1 MNEEIVMHLS
11 SAADR
16 WERTHPII
24 GFGELRVHDA
34 LRDAVRCIKETSAKV
49 PRWISVE
56 ERLPEPEQRVLLLT
70 EEKVTRYA
78 KWRGVTCG
86 FYEDGNVWSEDSKA
100 SWDHCML
107 VDYDE
112 ERDDFRVPEGWIEE
126 GIAERDDYNCAVISN
141 RITHWMPLP
150 EPLWEEPMDIRP
162 IDDNALLAKLGNERR
177 ITEYDEAEYVMTYHA
192 VPTLKIDDAPTLS
205 LNTLRDEIYE
215 DAVAHGL
222 FEEFDKITDPVR
234 QRRKLAM
241 RIMEEAAEMYAAA
254 DDPEHY
260 AEEAADV
267 TLMTGDVCGYLNI
280 DWHGAVMAKK
290 EYNKTRP
297 WKHGKE

>member
-1 MNEEIVMHLS
+1 
-11 SAADR
+11 
-16 WERTHPII
+16 
-24 GFGELRVHDA
+24 
-34 LRDAVRCIKETSAKV
+34 
-49 PRWISVE
+49 
-56 ERLPEPEQRVLLLT
+56 
-70 EEKVTRYA
+70 
-78 KWRGVTCG
+78 
-86 FYEDGNVWSEDSKA
+86 
-100 SWDHCML
+100 
-107 VDYDE
+107 
-112 ERDDFRVPEGWIEE
+112 
-126 GIAERDDYNCAVISN
+126 
-141 RITHWMPLP
+141 
-150 EPLWEEPMDIRP
+150 MDIRP
-162 IDDNALLAKLGNERR
+162 IDANALKPHQKMLVEHMNG
-177 ITEYDEAEYVMTYHA
+177 YDIAYAA
-192 VPTLKIDDAPTLS
+192 VPLYKVDELPTLS

-260 AEEAADV
+260 AEEAADI

-290 EYNKTRP
+290 EYNKKRP

>member
-1 MNEEIVMHLS
+1 
-11 SAADR
+11 
-16 WERTHPII
+16 
-24 GFGELRVHDA
+24 
-34 LRDAVRCIKETSAKV
+34 
-49 PRWISVE
+49 
-56 ERLPEPEQRVLLLT
+56 
-70 EEKVTRYA
+70 
-78 KWRGVTCG
+78 
-86 FYEDGNVWSEDSKA
+86 
-100 SWDHCML
+100 
-107 VDYDE
+107 
-112 ERDDFRVPEGWIEE
+112 
-126 GIAERDDYNCAVISN
+126 
-141 RITHWMPLP
+141 
-150 EPLWEEPMDIRP
+150 MDIRP
-162 IDDNALLAKLGNERR
+162 IGANALIAKPGNER
-177 ITEYDEAEYVMTYHA
+177 IVTEYDEAGYAMTYSA
-192 VPTLKIDDAPTLS
+192 VPKPKIDDAPTLS

-267 TLMTGDVCGYLNI
+267 TIMTGDVCGYLNI

-290 EYNKTRP
+290 EYNKKRQ